1 MGRLPG
7 RALYQGVCR
16 TWVPAHRFGP
26 RQLRFHRLEL
36 DRILAAP
43 VRHRRAVESATTP
56 ACQLL
61 LRRAGVLVNH
71 KRIYRLYRLEGL
83 SVRTKRRKRMV
94 AAPRTVLLAPTR
106 SNDEGAWISSAT

>member
-7 RALYQGVCR
+7 RALYQAVCR

-36 DRILAAP
+36 ERILGAP

-61 LRRAGVLVNH
+61 LRRDGVVVNH

-106 SNDEGAWISSAT
+106 PNEAKEHGFRQ